1 MPVLLFRAP
10 ELEEQLFDARQD
22 MDECVAQALHLDGL
36 ISSTSRSD
44 DDVNLRECMDI
55 VMKIVP
61 SANTGAMAAM
71 RATGADKS
79 IEPSF
84 KSVSKLHTRLKAA
97 IPQLNKCEARW
108 ASLLREAA
116 ELQAIIDGVRPR
128 GGGWMCGRASF
139 NTPFGPG
146 RSTVAVRLTEP
157 RWPPHACLAALA

>member
-1 MPVLLFRAP
+1 MLTARVPVLLFRAP

-128 GGGWMCGRASF
+128 GVDVS
-139 NTPFGPG
+139 
-146 RSTVAVRLTEP
+146 P
-157 RWPPHACLAALA
+157 RFV